1 MQSSTNSVAPSFC
14 NKLHTTHYSLLDT
27 SALENIYSG
36 QFTLSTQ
43 LMKTN
48 LCHQTINNL
57 NQDLWCESSP
67 KNCFF
72 SGAVTNITTVFGI
85 PSEKVD
91 NFTIFSNVSVDI
103 TIPSLLFEFSWS
115 GVNQLGVERSSENF
129 SLFTFTENLIESF
142 KNILPTKMLDYQ
154 TFKLSLSLANQ
165 MEPAS

>member
-1 MQSSTNSVAPSFC
+1 MQSSTNSMAPSFC
-14 NKLHTTHYSLLDT
+14 NKLHTTHYSPLDT

-67 KNCFF
+67 KNLLF

-142 KNILPTKMLDYQ
+142 KNILPAKMLDYQ